1 MLHVLQSTHPEF
13 ECAVLVR
20 DKAKAEQVSN
30 AYPQVRM
37 VLGELDSAAL
47 LEEEAR
53 KADVVVRE

>member
-1 MLHVLQSTHPEF
+1 M
-13 ECAVLVR
+13 LVR

-30 AYPQVRM
+30 AYPQVRV

-53 KADVVVRE
+53 KADVVVREWSHYINYRCCLSLIS